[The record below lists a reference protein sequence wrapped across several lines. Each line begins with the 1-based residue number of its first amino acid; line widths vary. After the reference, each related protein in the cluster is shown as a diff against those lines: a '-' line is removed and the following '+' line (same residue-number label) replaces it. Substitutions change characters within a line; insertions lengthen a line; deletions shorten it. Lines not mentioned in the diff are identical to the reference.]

1 MAKRI
6 KKLENR
12 FSVICVQLVLIFMVM
27 ASLLYIGV
35 WGLFWGF
42 ILLLCTSLLYKHSY
56 TCSNCG
62 GSVGEGSKCLICGSE
77 LR

>member
-12 FSVICVQLVLIFMVM
+12 FSVICVQLVLIFVM
-27 ASLLYIGV
+27 FATLLYTGV

-42 ILLLCTSLLYKHSY
+42 IALLCTGFLYKYSY

-62 GSVGEGSKCLICGSE
+62 GSVGEGEKCFTCGSE
-77 LR
+77 LK